1 MRRCPGVCI
10 LTSPRVGC
18 CWCSG
23 NRVPSTSLSFV
34 VGEVEA
40 KETGGRLAVAWARL
54 GMGHPP
60 PLPPLLPGNPA
71 GEGSTRPPEG
81 TWPIG
86 MFRPHRR
93 TECPASA
100 CTWAQGEGC
109 WKNDTG
115 EVHSELCKRERVTA
129 TLGCKGLS
137 RRLAQPPRS
146 QRGNSGVSRDCL
158 INSIKLLHKLRWC
171 Q

>member
-1 MRRCPGVCI
+1 MDCFPDFLFQNLRDHPERFSPSACAKHHLEGVLAQLSGFAPQALIGGVRRCPGICI
-10 LTSPRVGC
+10 LTSPGVGC

-40 KETGGRLAVAWARL
+40 KEMGGGRLAVAWARL

-60 PLPPLLPGNPA
+60 PLPPLLPGNPV

-86 MFRPHRR
+86 MFWPHRR
-93 TECPASA
+93 TECPALA
-100 CTWAQGEGC
+100 CTRA
-109 WKNDTG
+109 
-115 EVHSELCKRERVTA
+115 
-129 TLGCKGLS
+129 
-137 RRLAQPPRS
+137 
-146 QRGNSGVSRDCL
+146 
-158 INSIKLLHKLRWC
+158 
-171 Q
+171 